1 MTQIQPVAHV
11 EHDEDEDDLVHSA
24 CLKHLNSL
32 ADGSLIQSVG
42 VDKENKG
49 KGCCLPL
56 RQHLQKSLH
65 SGLYRADS
73 SKKIFIIKVLEAMES
88 PKFEL
93 SVVFLVMI
101 DLFMVSFEILIDAL
115 FVFPHA
121 DGHRRL
127 SEIPSFELIQEVG
140 RPVMGRFLGSSE
152 GGSCNIA
159 MAKKI
164 AGTCRWISISILFFF
179 AIELIFKVLIAPK
192 AFFKHLGH
200 IFDFVVIFGSI
211 VLEFTLHHSVGGLLI
226 FFRSWRFIRIAHAMY
241 EEAEFLHKSMETKVH
256 LEKAASTI
264 GQYKEYHH
272 ARDLRHDFKM
282 FKKSGK
288 SSLEGTRVRISVV
301 KEDGNAD
308 QASANGVKAGSQ
320 QATEPAPPGAVF
332 PVLPNALD

>member
-11 EHDEDEDDLVHSA
+11 EHDDSFEDEDDLVHSQ
-24 CLKHLNSL
+24 CLRHLK
-32 ADGSLIQSVG
+32 SVG
-42 VDKENKG
+42 VDEENKVQ
-49 KGCCLPL
+49 GCCLPL

-65 SGLYRADS
+65 STLYRADS
-73 SKKIFIIKVLEAMES
+73 SKKFFIIKVLEAMES

-127 SEIPSFELIQEVG
+127 SETPASELIQEVG
-140 RPVMGRFLGSSE
+140 RPATGRFLGSSE

-179 AIELIFKVLIAPK
+179 AIELIIKVLIAPK

-200 IFDFVVIFGSI
+200 IFDVVVIFGSI

-288 SSLEGTRVRISVV
+288 GSLEGTRVRISVV
-301 KEDGNAD
+301 KQDSNVE
-308 QASANGVKAGSQ
+308 QATLEGSANGVKAGSQ
-320 QATEPAPPGAVF
+320 QATEPPPPGAVF